1 MSKRGEDDE
10 LKFEDI
16 RPGSIDDL
24 FENDD
29 ELEVNES
36 EDVEVNETN
45 DEEISEEDWN
55 EYLVED
61 DSPAAEDDS
70 EEKPIPETASE
81 SFDVE
86 SEILEENQE
95 EPEDEPTKEVV
106 EETPVEETEVA
117 PEEIAGKTQKTIQ
130 EESIE
135 EKSENNYDKND
146 DVNTTEQEILENLLD
161 EGDVVEETS
170 ETTEETTEEV
180 QETPIETAEP
190 ETTSQEEVVE
200 ETKDKTD
207 EINDSKPVET
217 VSVNTDDDEVEVI
230 EEEADNS
237 DSDNGSDDPSYSAFV
252 QKVREEEHG
261 FDPSKIKGPEDEA
274 IEHID
279 PSDLTKFM
287 NSSFKT
293 RVKNVLEK
301 YSEKDLCKFL
311 ADAKNA
317 KTKDPDSVDM
327 DMVKDIYTQERVKY
341 AQFVNFNNPNAI
353 HDLWI
358 LVAYEYHNVITL
370 KDLEENGNW
379 VEPVLRDDRTGSGIS
394 TPDQTLIEDP
404 GIIAMRTQKK
414 ENADKWS
421 QYALDRTIFN
431 ISDDEEEENSSIFD
445 DKRTLMKDFYESP
458 FYGILKEVMQSD
470 KTANMDKV
478 KCKVT
483 INEQTSYIPVID
495 FNTGIRVICIDTSD
509 TDQYKIN
516 AMLISRKNPF
526 SYNIPKGSMKVRM
539 LYSDNCIKCPVA
551 TTAALKKLVAYKFI
565 KKRYKPTLNHNYVT
579 AYTTE
584 GRFIDMFE
592 RGDPDSKKAGSSTY
606 ASPKPGNMS
615 IGVIVLDKKSDKDR
629 KAIRRNQFRHDSGQD
644 MGDMSVENYD
654 VQFILSARII
664 KNDLRLR
671 DPTYPKNE
679 RYVEYTITQY
689 TECNSVIVEDGFQT
703 IVACIIKEHMRTYD
717 PGINYAISFEL
728 DRDNLVTPSIIGM
741 IDEHDGLEL
750 SQTRRAKNPYEY
762 EYQFILPP
770 SRLKMDGIYPIEKGR
785 LDIRFFS
792 PTSIMHTY
800 QERSLWQNYD
810 INTHQGRNEFIKSR
824 GFEEFWIPARVVF
837 DIMPYVCDIVETG
850 DMFRNIQKVSVMA
863 LSDRNSA
870 DTDSILFKQRELEYI
885 KSLGGQGNYGGFQKF
900 LFTVLDYLID
910 SHAEQK

>member
-61 DSPAAEDDS
+61 DSPVEENDS
-70 EEKPIPETASE
+70 EEESISGAPSE
-81 SFDVE
+81 LFDVE
-86 SEILEENQE
+86 SEVLEETQE
-95 EPEDEPTKEVV
+95 ESEDELTEEVV
-106 EETPVEETEVA
+106 EESPVEDTEVT
-117 PEEIAGKTQKTIQ
+117 PEEIPVETQETVQ
-130 EESIE
+130 EEPIE
-135 EKSENNYDKND
+135 EKSEDNYDESD

-161 EGDVVEETS
+161 EGDSVKETYETIEEH
-170 ETTEETTEEV
+170 TEEV
-180 QETPIETAEP
+180 Q
-190 ETTSQEEVVE
+190 
-200 ETKDKTD
+200 DKID
-207 EINDSKPVET
+207 DSEPVET

-230 EEEADNS
+230 EDEADNS

-327 DMVKDIYTQERVKY
+327 EMVKDIYTQERVKY
-341 AQFVNFNNPNAI
+341 AQFVNFKNPNAI
-353 HDLWI
+353 HDLWM
-358 LVAYEYHNVITL
+358 LVAYEYHNVVTL

-379 VEPVLRDDRTGSGIS
+379 VEPVLRDDKTGSGIS

-404 GIIAMRTQKK
+404 GILAIRNQKK

-431 ISDDEEEENSSIFD
+431 ISDEEEEENSSIFD

-470 KTANMDKV
+470 KMANMDKV

-495 FNTGIRVICIDTSD
+495 FNTGIRIICIDTSD

-516 AMLISRKNPF
+516 AMLISRRNQF

-551 TTAALKKLVAYKFI
+551 TIAALKKLVAYKFI
-565 KKRYKPTLNHNYVT
+565 KNRYKPTLNHNYVT

-644 MGDMSVENYD
+644 INMSVENYD
-654 VQFILSARII
+654 IQFILSARII

-741 IDEHDGLEL
+741 IDDHDGLEI

-824 GFEEFWIPARVVF
+824 GFEEFWIPA
-837 DIMPYVCDIVETG
+837 
-850 DMFRNIQKVSVMA
+850 KVRCYA
-863 LSDRNSA
+863 ICL
-870 DTDSILFKQRELEYI
+870 
-885 KSLGGQGNYGGFQKF
+885 
-900 LFTVLDYLID
+900 
-910 SHAEQK
+910 

>member
-29 ELEVNES
+29 ELEINES

-45 DEEISEEDWN
+45 DVEVSEEDWN

-61 DSPAAEDDS
+61 DSPVAENDS
-70 EEKPIPETASE
+70 EEEPIPETSSE

-86 SEILEENQE
+86 SEVLEDTQE
-95 EPEDEPTKEVV
+95 EPEDEPTEEVV
-106 EETPVEETEVA
+106 EETPVEET
-117 PEEIAGKTQKTIQ
+117 Q
-130 EESIE
+130 EPVQEQIE
-135 EKSENNYDKND
+135 EKSEENYDESD
-146 DVNTTEQEILENLLD
+146 DVNVEEQEILENLLD
-161 EGDVVEETS
+161 EGNSVEETS
-170 ETTEETTEEV
+170 ETTEEPTEEV
-180 QETPIETAEP
+180 QETPIENTET
-190 ETTSQEEVVE
+190 ETTPQEEVVDEIQDTNDSEEVE
-200 ETKDKTD
+200 ET
-207 EINDSKPVET
+207 PVET
-217 VSVNTDDDEVEVI
+217 VTVNTSDDDVEVI

-252 QKVREEEHG
+252 QKVREEENG
-261 FDPSKIKGPEDEA
+261 FDPSKIKGPEDET
-274 IEHID
+274 IERMD
-279 PSDLTKFM
+279 PMDLSNFM

-311 ADAKNA
+311 ADARNA
-317 KTKDPDSVDM
+317 RTKDPDSVDM
-327 DMVKDIYTQERVKY
+327 EMVKDIYTQERVKY

-353 HDLWI
+353 HDLWM
-358 LVAYEYHNVITL
+358 LVAYEYHNVVTL

-379 VEPVLRDDRTGSGIS
+379 VEPVLRDDKTGSGIS

-404 GIIAMRTQKK
+404 GILAMRTQKK

-421 QYALDRTIFN
+421 QYALDRTVFN

-458 FYGILKEVMQSD
+458 FYGILKEVLQSD
-470 KTANMDKV
+470 KMANMDKV

-495 FNTGIRVICIDTSD
+495 FNTGIRLICIDTSD
-509 TDQYKIN
+509 TDQYKLN
-516 AMLISRKNPF
+516 AMLISRKNQF

-551 TTAALKKLVAYKFI
+551 TIAALKKLVAYKFI
-565 KKRYKPTLNHNYVT
+565 KNRYKPTLNHNYVT

-606 ASPKPGNMS
+606 ASPKPSNMS

-629 KAIRRNQFRHDSGQD
+629 KAIRRNQFRHDTGQD
-644 MGDMSVENYD
+644 INDMSVENYD
-654 VQFILSARII
+654 IQFILSARII

-717 PGINYAISFEL
+717 PGISYAISFEL

-741 IDEHDGLEL
+741 IDEHDGLEV
-750 SQTRRAKNPYEY
+750 SQMRRAKSPYEY

-785 LDIRFFS
+785 LDMRFFS

-837 DIMPYVCDIVETG
+837 DVMPYVCDIVETG

-900 LFTVLDYLID
+900 LFSVLDYLID

>member
-61 DSPAAEDDS
+61 DSPVEENDS
-70 EEKPIPETASE
+70 EEESISGAPSE
-81 SFDVE
+81 LFDVE
-86 SEILEENQE
+86 SEVLEETQE
-95 EPEDEPTKEVV
+95 ESEDELTEEVV
-106 EETPVEETEVA
+106 EESPVEDTEVT
-117 PEEIAGKTQKTIQ
+117 PEEIPVETQETVQ
-130 EESIE
+130 EEPIE
-135 EKSENNYDKND
+135 EKSEDNYDESD

-161 EGDVVEETS
+161 EGDSVKETYETIEEH
-170 ETTEETTEEV
+170 TEEV
-180 QETPIETAEP
+180 Q
-190 ETTSQEEVVE
+190 
-200 ETKDKTD
+200 DKID
-207 EINDSKPVET
+207 DSEPVET

-230 EEEADNS
+230 EDEADNS

-327 DMVKDIYTQERVKY
+327 EMVKDIYTQERVKY
-341 AQFVNFNNPNAI
+341 AQFVNFKNPNAI
-353 HDLWI
+353 HDLWM
-358 LVAYEYHNVITL
+358 LVAYEYHNVVTL

-379 VEPVLRDDRTGSGIS
+379 VEPVLRDDKTGSGIS

-404 GIIAMRTQKK
+404 GILAIRNQKK

-431 ISDDEEEENSSIFD
+431 ISDEEEEENSSIFD

-470 KTANMDKV
+470 KMANMDKV

-495 FNTGIRVICIDTSD
+495 FNTGIRIICIDTSD

-516 AMLISRKNPF
+516 AMLISRRNQF

-551 TTAALKKLVAYKFI
+551 TIAALKKLVAYKFI
-565 KKRYKPTLNHNYVT
+565 KNRYKPTLNHNYVT

-644 MGDMSVENYD
+644 INDMSVENYD
-654 VQFILSARII
+654 IQFILSARII

-741 IDEHDGLEL
+741 IDDHDGLEI

-824 GFEEFWIPARVVF
+824 GFEEFWIPAKVIF
-837 DIMPYVCDIVETG
+837 DVMPYVCDIVETG

-870 DTDSILFKQRELEYI
+870 DTDNILFKQRELEYI

-900 LFTVLDYLID
+900 LFSVLDYLID

>member
-45 DEEISEEDWN
+45 DIEVSEEDWN

-70 EEKPIPETASE
+70 EEEPIPETVSE

-86 SEILEENQE
+86 SEVLEETQE
-95 EPEDEPTKEVV
+95 EPEVT
-106 EETPVEETEVA
+106 
-117 PEEIAGKTQKTIQ
+117 PEEITGETQEPVQ
-130 EESIE
+130 EQIE
-135 EKSENNYDKND
+135 EKSEENYDESD
-146 DVNTTEQEILENLLD
+146 DVNVEEQEILENLLN
-161 EGDVVEETS
+161 EGDGVEETS
-170 ETTEETTEEV
+170 ETTEEPTEEV
-180 QETPIETAEP
+180 QKTPIETTEP
-190 ETTSQEEVVE
+190 ETVPQEEVVE
-200 ETKDKTD
+200 KLQYKIDETD
-207 EINDSKPVET
+207 DSEPVET
-217 VSVNTDDDEVEVI
+217 VSVNTDDDEIEVI

-261 FDPSKIKGPEDEA
+261 FDPSKIKGPEDEVL
-274 IEHID
+274 EHID

-341 AQFVNFNNPNAI
+341 AQFVNFKNPNAI
-353 HDLWI
+353 HDLWM
-358 LVAYEYHNVITL
+358 LVAYEYHNVVTL
-370 KDLEENGNW
+370 KDLEEHGNW
-379 VEPVLRDDRTGSGIS
+379 VEPILRDDRTGSGIS

-404 GIIAMRTQKK
+404 GILAMRTQKK

-421 QYALDRTIFN
+421 QYALDRTVFN

-470 KTANMDKV
+470 KMANMDRV

-509 TDQYKIN
+509 TDQYKLN
-516 AMLISRKNPF
+516 AMLISRKNQF

-551 TTAALKKLVAYKFI
+551 TIAALKKLVAYKFI
-565 KKRYKPTLNHNYVT
+565 KNRYKPTLNHNYVT

-606 ASPKPGNMS
+606 ASPKPSNMS

-644 MGDMSVENYD
+644 INDMSVENYD
-654 VQFILSARII
+654 IQFILSARII

-728 DRDNLVTPSIIGM
+728 DRDNLLTPSIIGM
-741 IDEHDGLEL
+741 IDDHDGLEI
-750 SQTRRAKNPYEY
+750 SQTRRAKSPFEY

-785 LDIRFFS
+785 LDMRFFS

-837 DIMPYVCDIVETG
+837 DVMPYVCDIVETG

-910 SHAEQK
+910 SRVEQK

>member
-1 MSKRGEDDE
+1 MSKRGDDE
-10 LKFEDI
+10 LRFEDI

-29 ELEVNES
+29 ELELEVNETD
-36 EDVEVNETN
+36 DVEVNET
-45 DEEISEEDWN
+45 DDVEISKEEWN
-55 EYLVED
+55 EYLID
-61 DSPAAEDDS
+61 DDLPTSENNS
-70 EEKPIPETASE
+70 EETVPETPSE
-81 SFDVE
+81 TFDVE
-86 SEILEENQE
+86 SEVIDEETTLKE
-95 EPEDEPTKEVV
+95 EMVETEKSTEDVVSEVETPEITEEIKEVV
-106 EETPVEETEVA
+106 
-117 PEEIAGKTQKTIQ
+117 Q
-130 EESIE
+130 ENPIE
-135 EKSENNYDKND
+135 EKLEDNDDEID

-161 EGDVVEETS
+161 EENTIEETS
-170 ETTEETTEEV
+170 ESTEDV
-180 QETPIETAEP
+180 QENLIETIEP
-190 ETTSQEEVVE
+190 ETDPQEEVVE
-200 ETKDKTD
+200 ESQDK
-207 EINDSKPVET
+207 NDDSETVET
-217 VSVNTDDDEVEVI
+217 VTVDASDDDVEVI
-230 EEEADNS
+230 EEESDNS

-252 QKVREEEHG
+252 QKVREEENG

-327 DMVKDIYTQERVKY
+327 EMVKDIYTQERVKY
-341 AQFVNFNNPNAI
+341 AQFVNFKNPNAI
-353 HDLWI
+353 HDLWM
-358 LVAYEYHNVITL
+358 LVAYEYHNVVTL

-379 VEPVLRDDRTGSGIS
+379 VEPILRDDKTGSGIS

-404 GIIAMRTQKK
+404 GILAIRNQKK

-470 KTANMDKV
+470 KMANMDKV

-509 TDQYKIN
+509 TDQYKLN
-516 AMLISRKNPF
+516 AMLISRRNQF
-526 SYNIPKGSMKVRM
+526 SYNIPKGSMKVRI

-551 TTAALKKLVAYKFI
+551 TIAALKKLVAYKFI
-565 KKRYKPTLNHNYVT
+565 KNRYKPTLNHNYVT

-615 IGVIVLDKKSDKDR
+615 IGVIVLDKKSEKDR
-629 KAIRRNQFRHDSGQD
+629 KAVRRNQFRHDSGQD
-644 MGDMSVENYD
+644 INDMSVENYD
-654 VQFILSARII
+654 IQFILSARII

-703 IVACIIKEHMRTYD
+703 IIACIIKEHMRTYD

-741 IDEHDGLEL
+741 IDDHDGLEI

-824 GFEEFWIPARVVF
+824 GFEEFWIPARVIF
-837 DIMPYVCDIVETG
+837 DVMPYVCDIVETG
-850 DMFRNIQKVSVMA
+850 DMFRNIQKVSIMA

-870 DTDSILFKQRELEYI
+870 DTDNILFKQRELEYI

-900 LFTVLDYLID
+900 LFTVLDYLVD
-910 SHAEQK
+910 SHAERK

>member
-29 ELEVNES
+29 EIEINES

-61 DSPAAEDDS
+61 DSPVEENDS
-70 EEKPIPETASE
+70 EESIPETASE

-86 SEILEENQE
+86 SEVLEETQE
-95 EPEDEPTKEVV
+95 ESEDEPTEEVV
-106 EETPVEETEVA
+106 EESPVEDTEVT
-117 PEEIAGKTQKTIQ
+117 PEEIPVETQETVQKEQIK
-130 EESIE
+130 
-135 EKSENNYDKND
+135 EKSEDNYDESD

-161 EGDVVEETS
+161 EGDGVKETS
-170 ETTEETTEEV
+170 EIIEEV
-180 QETPIETAEP
+180 QDKIDDSEP
-190 ETTSQEEVVE
+190 A
-200 ETKDKTD
+200 
-207 EINDSKPVET
+207 ET

-230 EEEADNS
+230 EDEADNS

-327 DMVKDIYTQERVKY
+327 EMVKDIYTQERVKY
-341 AQFVNFNNPNAI
+341 AQFVNFKNPNAI
-353 HDLWI
+353 HDLWM
-358 LVAYEYHNVITL
+358 LVAYEYHNVVTL

-379 VEPVLRDDRTGSGIS
+379 VEPVLRDDKTGSGIS

-404 GIIAMRTQKK
+404 GILAIRNQKK

-431 ISDDEEEENSSIFD
+431 ISDEEEEENSSIFD

-470 KTANMDKV
+470 KMANMDKV

-495 FNTGIRVICIDTSD
+495 FNTGIRIICIDTSD
-509 TDQYKIN
+509 TDQYKLN
-516 AMLISRKNPF
+516 AMLISRRNQF

-551 TTAALKKLVAYKFI
+551 TIAALKKLVAYKFI
-565 KKRYKPTLNHNYVT
+565 KNRYKPTLNHNYVT

-644 MGDMSVENYD
+644 INDMSVENYD
-654 VQFILSARII
+654 IQFILSARII

-741 IDEHDGLEL
+741 IDDHDGLEI

-824 GFEEFWIPARVVF
+824 GFEEFWIPAKVIF
-837 DIMPYVCDIVETG
+837 DVMPYVCDIVETG

-870 DTDSILFKQRELEYI
+870 DTDNILFKQRELEYI

-900 LFTVLDYLID
+900 LFSVLDYLID